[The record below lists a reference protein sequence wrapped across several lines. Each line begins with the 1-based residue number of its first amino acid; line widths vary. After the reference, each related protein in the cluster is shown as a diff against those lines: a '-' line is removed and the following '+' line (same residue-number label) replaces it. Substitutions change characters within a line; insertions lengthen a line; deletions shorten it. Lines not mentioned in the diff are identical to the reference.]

1 MAVAHPPPPLS
12 HHHPLSPSPLLSSG
26 LFYVKANERVVDLMG
41 RLEKRLSTQKYW
53 DQTAWNE
60 EIFFLS
66 HGAYKSPQVRMSAAE
81 EGWLVG
87 GLL

>member
-1 MAVAHPPPPLS
+1 
-12 HHHPLSPSPLLSSG
+12 
-26 LFYVKANERVVDLMG
+26 MG

>member
-1 MAVAHPPPPLS
+1 
-12 HHHPLSPSPLLSSG
+12 
-26 LFYVKANERVVDLMG
+26 MG

-66 HGAYKSPQVRMSAAE
+66 HGAYKNPQVRLSVCR
-81 EGWLVG
+81 GKVG
-87 GLL
+87 SGKDCLYC

>member
-1 MAVAHPPPPLS
+1 
-12 HHHPLSPSPLLSSG
+12 
-26 LFYVKANERVVDLMG
+26 MG

-66 HGAYKSPQVRMSAAE
+66 HGAYKNPQVRLIQCMGGGGGSEVLGPDRVERGDLLLVARRIQEPAGTSVRLPR
-81 EGWLVG
+81 EGW
-87 GLL
+87 